1 MAIYNFLWL
10 QDLSIFQELGLGRI
24 TVIMGER
31 IFTNLDLVAYSSA
44 GVAVRRF
51 ET

>member
-24 TVIMGER
+24 TVIMVEK
-31 IFTNLDLVAYSSA
+31 IFANLDRVAYFST
-44 GVAVRRF
+44 GVAVGGF
-51 ET
+51 EL